1 MNIEELL
8 PLLKNVSGSD
18 SQYSACC
25 PVHDDKHASLSIS
38 KTDDGRILLHCHAGC
53 TTENIVAALGLKMSD
68 LFSNS
73 EHFQK
78 RRIIAEYLY
87 CDADGV
93 LLFKKIRYQPK
104 NFSLARPD
112 GQGGWIYNIKGV
124 KPVLYHLPD
133 VIQGVSKKQPIYI
146 VEGEKDAETL
156 KSYGLI
162 ATSTFSG
169 AGNRKWLKQYNDYL
183 THATAVIIQ
192 DNDDIGKQFA
202 RSIAESLRGIADGV
216 KLIDLTQHWPELPE
230 HGDISDV
237 FMREKNDVQVLTELQ
252 NLIDQTPEYLSAPA
266 EKQERVSAIKP
277 KCDEGLAEL
286 FKGSDYTAVNGNTFE
301 IAEYRQLCNFVA
313 WIVREKTMD
322 DGSGESQKTYVIA
335 GRHAHGQA
343 LPEITVLSSEFNSL
357 NWVTDKWGLTCNINP
372 GVAVKD
378 RLRHCIQQIS
388 RKIDCEMEFTHTGW
402 HCDTQ
407 NGWIYLNGSES
418 IGADGIK
425 VTLMGRLSNYFFPRK
440 DDTRLP
446 DALKATL
453 AVLKVAPRKITLPLL
468 AFTFLTPLNE
478 FLRQAGY
485 EPRFISILV
494 GATNCGKSALTAL
507 FLSFFGK
514 FNGGNLPMTFL
525 DTSNAII
532 HQTFLCKDILSCVD
546 DYKPSNAGDITRM
559 DDIVQRIVRS
569 FGEREGRARLNAKS
583 ELMENRSPRGN
594 VILTAEQ
601 MPNVG
606 ESGVSRCIISEL
618 QQGNV
623 DFNEL
628 TIAQENARNGN
639 YALCMRSFIEWL
651 KREFID
657 KDAQAF
663 VNQLETEFM
672 DTRTKLSVSLG
683 KTAYPRVIEAFA
695 HLYLGWSYFLRF
707 AEQNL
712 SITAEESG
720 QLSDEIVD
728 TFRQMLGQYTEY
740 TGDVKPTTM
749 FIKKIGQLINANEVY
764 VHNSAAQDPPINQRH
779 IGYYDTENY
788 YFYAE
793 MVYEAVVKF
802 CKDQGTQFPLGQ
814 KALIKH
820 LAEENLIVTV
830 GNDKTPRHVFYNKRN
845 RYLTIRREIIDGD

>member
-18 SQYSACC
+18 NQYSACC
-25 PVHDDKHASLSIS
+25 PAHDDKHASLSVS
-38 KTDDGRILLHCHAGC
+38 KADGGRILLCCHAGC
-53 TTENIVAALGLKMSD
+53 TAENIVAALGLKMSD

-73 EHFQK
+73 KHFQK
-78 RRIIAEYLY
+78 RRIIAKYPY

-104 NFSLARPD
+104 NFVLARPD
-112 GQGGWIYNIKGV
+112 GQGGWIYNMKGV

-133 VIQGVSKKQPIYI
+133 VIQGVSQKQPIFI
-146 VEGEKDAETL
+146 VEGEKDADTL
-156 KSYGLI
+156 KSHGLI

-169 AGNRKWLKQYNDYL
+169 AGKGKWLKQYNDYL
-183 THATAVIIQ
+183 AHATAVIIQ

-202 RSIAESLRGIADGV
+202 ESIAESLRGIADSL

-252 NLIDQTPEYLSAPA
+252 NLIAQTSEYLSAPV
-266 EKQERVSAIKP
+266 EKQETAPTIKT
-277 KCDEGLAEL
+277 KCDEGFAEL
-286 FKGSDYTAVNGNTFE
+286 FKGSDYTAINGNTFE

-313 WIVREKTMD
+313 WIVSEKTMD
-322 DGSGESQKTYVIA
+322 DGSGEPQKTYVIA
-335 GRHAHGQA
+335 GRHANGRA
-343 LPEITVLSSEFNSL
+343 LSRITISSGEFGSM

-372 GVAVKD
+372 GVAIKD

-388 RKIDCEMEFTHTGW
+388 NKIDCEMEFTHTGW
-402 HCDTQ
+402 YHDPQ

-418 IGADGIK
+418 VGADSIK
-425 VTLMGRLSNYFFPRK
+425 VTLTGRLSNYFFPK
-440 DDTRLP
+440 SDDTRLP
-446 DALKATL
+446 NALKATFD
-453 AVLKVAPRKITLPLL
+453 VLKVTPRKITLPLL

-478 FLRQAGY
+478 FLKQAGY

-514 FNGGNLPMTFL
+514 FNGGTLPMTFL
-525 DTSNAII
+525 DTGNAII
-532 HQTFLCKDILSCVD
+532 HQAFLCKDILSCVD

-559 DDIVQRIVRS
+559 DEIVQRIVRS
-569 FGEREGRARLNAKS
+569 FGEREGRTRLNAKS
-583 ELMENRSPRGN
+583 ELMENRPPRGN
-594 VILTAEQ
+594 VIITAEQ

-606 ESGVSRCIISEL
+606 ESGVSRCVISEL
-618 QQGNV
+618 QQGDV
-623 DFNEL
+623 DFHEL

-639 YALCMRSFIEWL
+639 YSLCMRAFIEWL

-657 KDAQAF
+657 KDPQAF
-663 VNQLETEFM
+663 VDRLETEFM

-683 KTAYPRVIEAFA
+683 KTAYPRVIEAFS

-707 AEQNL
+707 AEQNR
-712 SITAEESG
+712 SISAEESR
-720 QLSDEIVD
+720 QFSNEIVD
-728 TFRQMLGQYTEY
+728 IFKQMLGQYTEY

-830 GNDKTPRHVFYNKRN
+830 GNDKTPRHVFYSKRN